1 MFFHIYCVISFNW
14 PLDKF
19 ISLRLFASFFFWQLF
34 SHSPWGPWDSWV
46 ALGLLGGWEGSISEL
61 PIGWHRKGAQSG
73 WPGLTGLTWLGEGR
87 RSKVSWKHLERNS
100 HESMGDLQDPKME
113 VRYCTIWGHI
123 LGRYWMEMAIEWNFM
138 KKTQA
143 LMFLASSSSACWW
156 VARPLRR
163 FISST
168 RLGPGQLG
176 SWAVGTDSLETHRLR
191 WHPKYARDINIE
203 WYWHSKDVPNWDV
216 ARNSLIITDFG
227 TALKYVLCQQCQQPL
242 FALEFCTWLSY
253 QKHLAPGTVR
263 WPWRTIPRIASG

>member
-1 MFFHIYCVISFNW
+1 
-14 PLDKF
+14 
-19 ISLRLFASFFFWQLF
+19 
-34 SHSPWGPWDSWV
+34 
-46 ALGLLGGWEGSISEL
+46 
-61 PIGWHRKGAQSG
+61 
-73 WPGLTGLTWLGEGR
+73 
-87 RSKVSWKHLERNS
+87 
-100 HESMGDLQDPKME
+100 
-113 VRYCTIWGHI
+113 
-123 LGRYWMEMAIEWNFM
+123 
-138 KKTQA
+138 
-143 LMFLASSSSACWW
+143 
-156 VARPLRR
+156 
-163 FISST
+163 
-168 RLGPGQLG
+168 LG